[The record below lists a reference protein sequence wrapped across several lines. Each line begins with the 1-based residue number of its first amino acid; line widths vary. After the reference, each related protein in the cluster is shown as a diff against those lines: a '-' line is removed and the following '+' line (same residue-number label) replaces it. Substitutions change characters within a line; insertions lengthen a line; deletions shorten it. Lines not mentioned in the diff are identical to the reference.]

1 MTEEVNNNVNEEEVE
16 VSETENNS
24 STENEKT
31 KEEQLLEQ
39 LEAWKKH
46 ARDWE
51 EKAKNNKTALDQTTL
66 ETVAKEETIT
76 DLAEKVRQM
85 EESLRDAQRVATVN
99 AIAAEYALSAEDA
112 ALFLTGEDEETLR
125 KQAKALSERSAV
137 NNGVIPSLSGRGR
150 KTSSD
155 DDLINKL
162 FNL

>member
-1 MTEEVNNNVNEEEVE
+1 MTEEVNNNVNEEEE
-16 VSETENNS
+16 VSAKEKES

-85 EESLRDAQRVATVN
+85 EESLKDAQRVATVN

-125 KQAKALSERSAV
+125 KQAKALAERSA